1 MFQRS
6 SDWPRFK
13 LLIAG
18 AYPDYLDEQLL
29 LALLQ
34 MRLDFSDPATVAPH
48 TILDPLPGVPKKQ
61 ILMQMSRN
69 DSQVPN
75 LATYNIARTQG
86 VPLLAQSVV
95 GDVFGLPQTNGPL
108 PSAMSVWDS
117 KLQPFPP
124 LTNATPVKD
133 NGAHGAIRK
142 LGKLQDQIDHFF
154 SAGEVIATC
163 DGPCDPE

>member
-18 AYPDYLDEQLL
+18 AYPDYVDQQVL

-34 MRLDFSDPATVAPH
+34 MRFDFSDPATVAPH

-61 ILMQMSRN
+61 ILVQMSRN

-75 LATYNIARTQG
+75 LATYEISRTEGLQ
-86 VPLLAQSVV
+86 LLAPSVV
-95 GDVFGLPQTNGPL
+95 GDLFGLPQTNGPL
-108 PSAMSVWDS
+108 PSALTVWDS

-124 LTNATPVKD
+124 LTNATPEKD

-142 LGKLQDQIDHFF
+142 LKTAQDQIDHFF
-154 SAGEVIATC
+154 SAGEVISTC